1 MTYITK
7 YDRFFYCFHV
17 LMLVLLSMNSLRSQ
31 IAWKISYIWCQH
43 VNGLVLPPWLALV
56 NQGEP
61 CREWLVMHGKP
72 LPLPQK
78 CPKTHSPIHLLSLP
92 CFLVAALHFV
102 VLTGNPPF
110 RACLFLPFIAAC
122 NPKHS
127 LLSTPLLSIP
137 LLCCGERAKAR
148 KVHTGS
154 LECLQAIREMISAVK
169 ESLFQGRVNSL
180 FILAFA
186 ARRD

>member
-1 MTYITK
+1 MSA
-7 YDRFFYCFHV
+7 REWPC
-17 LMLVLLSMNSLRSQ
+17 
-31 IAWKISYIWCQH
+31 
-43 VNGLVLPPWLALV
+43 LALV

-72 LPLPQK
+72 PPLP
-78 CPKTHSPIHLLSLP
+78 PKHPTTHSPIHLLALP
-92 CFLVAALHFV
+92 CFRAVMLHLVL
-102 VLTGNPPF
+102 LTGSPLF

-122 NPKHS
+122 NPKHP

-148 KVHTGS
+148 KAHTGS

-169 ESLFQGRVNSL
+169 ESLFQGRVKSL

>member
-1 MTYITK
+1 M
-7 YDRFFYCFHV
+7 
-17 LMLVLLSMNSLRSQ
+17 S
-31 IAWKISYIWCQH
+31 A
-43 VNGLVLPPWLALV
+43 
-56 NQGEP
+56 
-61 CREWLVMHGKP
+61 REWPCLTTLSCTGKSGRAMQGVAGHARKAP
-72 LPLPQK
+72 LLPQK
-78 CPKTHSPIHLLSLP
+78 RPKTHSPIHLLSLP
-92 CFLVAALHFV
+92 CFRVAALHFV
-102 VLTGNPPF
+102 LLTGSPPF
-110 RACLFLPFIAAC
+110 RARLFLPFIAAC
-122 NPKHS
+122 SPKHP

-148 KVHTGS
+148 KAHTGS